1 MDPRIERTRNT
12 VHHATLSVLGRVG
25 YAAFTIEGVA
35 SEAGV
40 AKSTIYRHWPT
51 KLELISD
58 SLELLNQQ
66 PRPDIDA
73 ATIRE
78 QVRQLIEHLVEVFDD
93 SLLSACIPA
102 LIEAAEHNPEVAE
115 FLHTYSARRR
125 QNLVDTIQRGI
136 DSGELPQHLDAELTA
151 LALSAPIIY
160 NRTMTPKAMTG
171 RQASQLVYMIL
182 GRTRQ
187 STRRPPGSGAD
198 HETPT

>member
-1 MDPRIERTRNT
+1 MDPRIERTRNS

-51 KLELISD
+51 KLSLISD

-73 ATIRE
+73 ENIR
-78 QVRQLIEHLVEVFDD
+78 QQIRQLIEHLAQAFND

-102 LIEAAEHNPEVAE
+102 LIEAADQNPEVAK

-125 QNLVDTIQRGI
+125 QTLVDTIQRGI
-136 DSGELPQHLDAELTA
+136 DSGELPHHLDAELTA
-151 LALSAPIIY
+151 LALSGPIIY
-160 NRTMTPKAMTG
+160 NRTMTPKAMTSH
-171 RQASQLVYMIL
+171 QASQLVDMIL
-182 GRTRQ
+182 GKPSVGT
-187 STRRPPGSGAD
+187 SP
-198 HETPT
+198 TPS

>member
-1 MDPRIERTRNT
+1 MDPRIERTRKT

-35 SEAGV
+35 REARV

-51 KLELISD
+51 KLALISD
-58 SLELLNQQ
+58 SLEILNQQ

-78 QVRQLIEHLVEVFDD
+78 QVRHLIGHLAQVFDD

-136 DSGELPQHLDAELTA
+136 DSGELSQHLDAELTA
-151 LALSAPIIY
+151 LALSGPIIY
-160 NRTMTPKAMTG
+160 NRTMSPEAMTS
-171 RQASQLVYMIL
+171 RQASQLVDMIL
-182 GRTRQ
+182 GQTGR
-187 STRRPPGSGAD
+187 
-198 HETPT
+198 